1 VWFGWLLRKLGCLR
15 FLLPLYRRWLDPA
28 FFVGAVRLHFPTSRS
43 SPIIPVDSSLALMGR
58 SDKPAAISPSLLESS
73 YARTQIRKDTLIHT
87 RDRGHRT
94 YGVHP
99 TAVQKSAQKELGENG
114 SPGIWMEHLMQRRF
128 WLPLLLAVLST
139 GPGSAQMPQTAQA
152 PTQLALQAWTWE
164 QVKDRLELNNP
175 TLLAGELNI
184 SELQAQEITAH
195 LRPNPNLALL
205 SDQIAPFNVGQPHGA
220 FAYLLPSATVS
231 YLHERAHKRE
241 LRTESA
247 QKGTAIGISQ
257 QKDLE
262 RGLLFSLRSAFVQ
275 TLQAKAVLQLSRD
288 NLDYYDHVLKISRD
302 RFEAGDIAQ
311 IDLDRLELQRVQY
324 ESDVQTAEVNLRTAK
339 IQMLMLL
346 NDRTPIE
353 QFDLVGVFDF
363 NDQIE
368 ALDSYRQIALDNRP
382 DLKAAI
388 QSVDKAQ
395 TDYKLAI
402 ANGSTDPTF
411 SLDVGRN
418 PPIDFYFG
426 LDVSFPLRIFDR
438 NQGEKLRTK
447 LDITRNERLKDA
459 AQAQV
464 FNDVDSAYATLNSN
478 LILLRR
484 YKQKYLAQA
493 VRVRETILFSYQH
506 GGASLLDFINA
517 ENDYR
522 TVQLS
527 YVNLVGSYLTAAAQ
541 LNQAIG
547 REVIQ

>member
-1 VWFGWLLRKLGCLR
+1 
-15 FLLPLYRRWLDPA
+15 
-28 FFVGAVRLHFPTSRS
+28 
-43 SPIIPVDSSLALMGR
+43 
-58 SDKPAAISPSLLESS
+58 
-73 YARTQIRKDTLIHT
+73 
-87 RDRGHRT
+87 
-94 YGVHP
+94 
-99 TAVQKSAQKELGENG
+99 
-114 SPGIWMEHLMQRRF
+114 MQRRF
-128 WLPLLLAVLST
+128 WMPLLLLALGAGAV
-139 GPGSAQMPQTAQA
+139 SAQIPTAQP
-152 PTQLALQAWTWE
+152 PTQSPPTQSPPLHSPPQAWTWE

-205 SDQIAPFNVGQPHGA
+205 TDQIAPFTTGEPHGV

-247 QKGTAIGISQ
+247 QKGTAVGRSQ

-262 RGLLFSLRSAFVQ
+262 RGLLFNLRSAFVQ
-275 TLQAKAVLQLSRD
+275 TLQAKAVLKVSLD
-288 NLDYYDHVLKISRD
+288 NLEYYDHVLKISRD

-368 ALDSYRQIALDNRP
+368 SLESYRLTALESRP

-395 TDYKLAI
+395 TDYKLAV

-411 SLDVGRN
+411 SFDVGRN

-426 LDVSFPLRIFDR
+426 FDVSFPLRIFDR

-447 LDITRNERLKDA
+447 LDITRQERLKDA
-459 AQAQV
+459 AEAQV
-464 FNDVDSAYATLNSN
+464 FSDVDTAYATLNSN
-478 LILLRR
+478 LTLLRP

-522 TVQLS
+522 AVELS
-527 YVNLVGSYLTAAAQ
+527 YVNLVGSYLTSAAQ
-541 LNQAIG
+541 LNQAVG